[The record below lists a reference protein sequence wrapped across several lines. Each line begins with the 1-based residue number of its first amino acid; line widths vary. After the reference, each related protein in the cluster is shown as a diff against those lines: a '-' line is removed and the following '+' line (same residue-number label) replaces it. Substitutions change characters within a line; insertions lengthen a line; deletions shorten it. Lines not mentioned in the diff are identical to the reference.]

1 MTYITSP
8 RVERP
13 GEHGSALIAVL
24 LLLMMMTALAGAL
37 SLGSQTETFVSRNQ
51 NSGARA
57 QAAAEAGLNHAVEL
71 AVTYIFE
78 WNANGFAN
86 YGQAVDALLAG
97 PDGDAGDDADNGS
110 LGARAGIDAAEDI
123 PIGVR
128 LPIAGANGVQYEA
141 FLMDDDDTAPDE
153 DGNLDTDLNDRLIVR
168 ATGYGPDNSKVTLE
182 AIISPTSFGAIV
194 TESNLVI
201 SGNVSIQVNDP
212 DHPDPDPAVH
222 SNGDLIIEGTSTDIN
237 GTLTATGKY
246 VSTDKDLS
254 GTGSAGRVDVP
265 EVKAK
270 DYESWAD
277 FKLKPDGTMVNMATG
292 LVVCNVAVD
301 KVCNQWEFNDATDSW
316 SLSKAPPAGTYY
328 VEANANGTGGD
339 AKISGSPGTK
349 DNPIEVSIVAEGNI
363 DISGSPKL
371 VPDTPELLFVTNKDL
386 KIVGSLDIVEGT
398 EENIINVQGQMLV
411 REQVELG
418 GNVSVLGQ
426 VIVNDAPDSSS
437 ILVTSNHL
445 HGNVEIQYAGGL
457 GGSSFTVTGWRDIRD
472 AD

>member
-1 MTYITSP
+1 MTSP

-13 GEHGSALIAVL
+13 GERGSALIAVL

-86 YGQAVDALLAG
+86 YNQAVNALLAG
-97 PDGDAGDDADNGS
+97 PDNDPGDDADNGS
-110 LGARAGIDAAEDI
+110 LGTRAPGIDAAEDI

-141 FLMDDDDTAPDE
+141 FVMDDDATAPDE
-153 DGNLDTDLNDRLIVR
+153 DGNLGTDLNERLIIR
-168 ATGYGPDNSKVTLE
+168 AIGYGPDNSKVTLE

-194 TESNLVI
+194 TESDLEI

-212 DHPDPDPAVH
+212 EHPDPDPAVH
-222 SNGDLIIEGTSTDIN
+222 SNGDLVIDGTSTDIN
-237 GTLTATGKY
+237 GTLTATGEY
-246 VSTDKDLS
+246 DSTDEDLS
-254 GTGSAGRVDVP
+254 GSGSAGRVDVP
-265 EVKAK
+265 EVHAE
-270 DYESWAD
+270 DYEVWAD
-277 FKLKPDGTMVNMATG
+277 FKLKPDGTMVDMASG
-292 LVVCNVAVD
+292 AVICNSAVEGD
-301 KVCNQWEFNDATDSW
+301 CNEWVFNDATDSW
-316 SLSKAPPAGTYY
+316 SLSKAAPKGTYY

-386 KIVGSLDIVEGT
+386 KIVGSLDIVEGE

-426 VIVNDAPDSSS
+426 VIVNDAADSSS
-437 ILVTSNHL
+437 NLVTSNHL
-445 HGNVEIQYAGGL
+445 HGNVVIQYAGGL